1 VDTGHSVS
9 SLGLYLHIPFCQAI
23 CSYCNFNRGL
33 FEGDLKRRYVDALER
48 EILGAGG
55 SPAAADTVFF
65 GGGTPSLLDPDEVA
79 RLIGAC
85 REAYALDPQAEITLE
100 TNPETATEDRLEAFH
115 RAGVTR
121 LSFGVQSFDD
131 AELARLGRIHSAERA
146 RRAVRAA
153 RTAGFRDVSFD
164 LMFWL
169 PGQSLASWL
178 ATIDEAIALAPDHL
192 SLYLLELYPN
202 APLKETM
209 ARASS
214 RAVPLAPSQPRQ
226 VQWASRDARDASGS
240 GHLHAEGA
248 SSLAGAPAE
257 AGAPLALREDAD
269 WMQVADD
276 EAADMYL
283 GGLARLDAAGFEQ
296 YEISNV
302 ARPGRWSRHNVKYWQ
317 GGNWRGFGCGAHS
330 TVEGVRWKNVPA
342 TADYIDRISAGAALA
357 TDTHVLTPQERL
369 EERLFTG
376 LRLSAGVSRRE
387 IAGTFGVDPWIRY
400 GETLAPCVE
409 DGLIW
414 TSDDRFGLTRR
425 GMLVAN
431 EILIAFV

>member
-1 VDTGHSVS
+1 MRS
-9 SLGLYLHIPFCQAI
+9 
-23 CSYCNFNRGL
+23 
-33 FEGDLKRRYVDALER
+33 KRKFWVPVARR
-48 EILGAGG
+48 
-55 SPAAADTVFF
+55 PPRDTVFF

-85 REAYALDPQAEITLE
+85 REAYAVDPQAEITLE

-153 RTAGFRDVSFD
+153 RAAGFRDVSFD

-214 RAVPLAPSQPRQ
+214 RAEPLAASQPRQ

-240 GHLHAEGA
+240 GHLRAEGA

-269 WMQVADD
+269 WIQVADD

-283 GGLARLDAAGFEQ
+283 EALARLDAAGFEQ

-342 TADYIDRISAGAALA
+342 TADYIDRMLGRCGACDRHAHPDAAGTPRGTSVHRAATLGRGQPA
-357 TDTHVLTPQERL
+357 RNCRHIRRRSVDSLWRNPGALRG
-369 EERLFTG
+369 RRPDMG
-376 LRLSAGVSRRE
+376 LRRSFRLDPARHAG
-387 IAGTFGVDPWIRY
+387 G
-400 GETLAPCVE
+400 
-409 DGLIW
+409 
-414 TSDDRFGLTRR
+414 
-425 GMLVAN
+425 
-431 EILIAFV
+431 